1 MFLLLKRLWK
11 RFWFL
16 FVLPVVIFGAG
27 WFPRGGEVLRDM
39 PVLLA
44 SLVGFLLF
52 ISGFTLDA
60 RRLVGQALNVRAIL
74 LGVIATYALAPVA
87 GFLLA
92 HAFAP
97 SGDPELA
104 VFFVQGVM
112 LAAAQS
118 STLATAITLTKLSGG
133 NEELALVLT
142 LVTSAVTAVLTPVV
156 LKLSLGAQVSFSA
169 VDMAGR
175 ILLVVVLPIILGQLL
190 RRATRRWIEKPPRG
204 LREVQQSII
213 LVFAYVG
220 FSAAAAQFKSRPAL
234 AFQFLGAC
242 AALHAFLLGATYL
255 GAIAMRLRRSERVA
269 VIYSGSQKS
278 VPNGIYL
285 WETYFSANPLGAVP
299 LVVYQLCQLVVGF
312 LLIPWME
319 RSVKRDRADT

>member
-1 MFLLLKRLWK
+1 MLVLLLKRLWK

-97 SGDPELA
+97 SGHGP
-104 VFFVQGVM
+104 G
-112 LAAAQS
+112 
-118 STLATAITLTKLSGG
+118 LS
-133 NEELALVLT
+133 
-142 LVTSAVTAVLTPVV
+142 
-156 LKLSLGAQVSFSA
+156 
-169 VDMAGR
+169 
-175 ILLVVVLPIILGQLL
+175 
-190 RRATRRWIEKPPRG
+190 PR
-204 LREVQQSII
+204 V
-213 LVFAYVG
+213 
-220 FSAAAAQFKSRPAL
+220 
-234 AFQFLGAC
+234 
-242 AALHAFLLGATYL
+242 
-255 GAIAMRLRRSERVA
+255 
-269 VIYSGSQKS
+269 
-278 VPNGIYL
+278 
-285 WETYFSANPLGAVP
+285 
-299 LVVYQLCQLVVGF
+299 
-312 LLIPWME
+312 
-319 RSVKRDRADT
+319 RDRPPDTSCL